1 MSNATV
7 TYKLGDIIDLLA
19 TVRYLNE
26 AVFMAASNSALTKDA
41 TNAIQAVAGEMDSKL
56 LSAEERI
63 EEVME
68 TLK

>member
-1 MSNATV
+1 MSTAS
-7 TYKLGDIIDLLA
+7 KLGDIIDLLA

-26 AVFMAASNSALTKDA
+26 AVFMAASHSGLTKDA

-56 LSAEERI
+56 LAVEERI